1 MQAFSDGPA
10 CYFVLYVY
18 NSIVYLQTRVHQCH
32 VAILELVCGALAV
45 ALPYNSPPPAE
56 CHPEG
61 KSVHKHSTAHKTQA
75 VTVHKHIR
83 VDARDFHNTTA
94 NQITPS
100 VHRGLWIPEATIH
113 SVYIQLGCAIYTHG
127 SNVILKHFPHVS
139 SCPWQYNSN
148 V

>member
-1 MQAFSDGPA
+1 MQAFSKGPA
-10 CYFVLYVY
+10 CYFVQYVY
-18 NSIVYLQTRVHQCH
+18 NIAVYLQTRVHQCH
-32 VAILELVCGALAV
+32 VAILKLVSGMLTGAQ
-45 ALPYNSPPPAE
+45 PYNSPPPAE

-61 KSVHKHSTAHKTQA
+61 RSAHKHSTAHKAQV
-75 VTVHKHIR
+75 VTLHNHNR
-83 VDARDFHNTTA
+83 VVARDLYNSTA

-100 VHRGLWIPEATIH
+100 VHHGLWIPEATIH
-113 SVYIQLGCAIYTHG
+113 SVYTQLGCAIYTHG